1 MNRLGYYL
9 KEGTRGVFAHGLSSF
24 LTVVIIIACLLIMGT
39 CGLIALNVSHIVTD
53 LEDQNPIMAFVNE
66 DLTDEEAKALEKTI
80 LAVPNVREA
89 QFVSREE
96 AMESFLSKLRES
108 SLFERLEANVFRH
121 RYIIYLDDIALM
133 AKTQRDIANVPGI
146 AWVNAHLGIST
157 SFVSAQKVV
166 NVVSSALIV
175 ILFIVC
181 MAIMSSA
188 LRVTA
193 YERRKEVGLV
203 KMIGATNSFVR
214 WPITIEG
221 VALGLTGSL
230 LSYLL
235 QWTLYTLLEVR
246 IASSGLAFL
255 NVIPFRV
262 IALPLLAAFLFLGL
276 LAAVLGSRIAIR
288 SYIRI

>member
-66 DLTDEEAKALEKTI
+66 DLTDEEAKALEQSI

-96 AMESFLSKLRES
+96 AMESFLSKRRES

-121 RYIIYLDDIALM
+121 RYIIYLDDIAIM

-166 NVVSSALIV
+166 NVVSSALII

-246 IASSGLAFL
+246 ISSSGLAFL

>member
-66 DLTDEEAKALEKTI
+66 DLTDEEAKALEQSI

-121 RYIIYLDDIALM
+121 RYIIYLDDIAIM

-146 AWVNAHLGIST
+146 AWVNAHLGISS

-166 NVVSSALIV
+166 NVVSSALII

-246 IASSGLAFL
+246 ISSSGLAFL

>member
-66 DLTDEEAKALEKTI
+66 DLTDEEAKALEQSI

-121 RYIIYLDDIALM
+121 RYIIYLDDIAIM

-166 NVVSSALIV
+166 NVVSSALII

-221 VALGLTGSL
+221 IALGLTGSL

>member
-1 MNRLGYYL
+1 MNRLGYSL

-39 CGLIALNVSHIVTD
+39 CGLIALNVRHIVID

-66 DLTDEEAKALEKTI
+66 DLTDDEAKALEKAI

-96 AMESFLSKLRES
+96 AMENFLSKLRES

-157 SFVSAQKVV
+157 SFVAAQKVV

-175 ILFIVC
+175 LLFIVC

-221 VALGLTGSL
+221 IALGLTGSL

-235 QWTLYTLLEVR
+235 QWTLYTLFEVR
-246 IASSGLAFL
+246 VASSGLAFL

-288 SYIRI
+288 NYIRI

>member
-39 CGLIALNVSHIVTD
+39 CGLIALNVRHIVID

-66 DLTDEEAKALEKTI
+66 DLTDDDAKALEKAI

-157 SFVSAQKVV
+157 SFVAAQKVV

-175 ILFIVC
+175 LLFIVC

-221 VALGLTGSL
+221 IALGLTGSL

-235 QWTLYTLLEVR
+235 QWTLYTLFEVR
-246 IASSGLAFL
+246 VASSGLAFL

-288 SYIRI
+288 NYIRI

>member
-9 KEGTRGVFAHGLSSF
+9 KEGTRGIFAHGLSSF
-24 LTVVIIIACLLIMGT
+24 LTVVIILACLLIMGT

-66 DLTDEEAKALEKTI
+66 DLSDDEAKGLEEAI
-80 LAVPNVREA
+80 CAVPNVREA

-96 AMESFLSKLRES
+96 AMEGFLSKLRES
-108 SLFERLEANVFRH
+108 SLFERLEATVFRH

-133 AKTQRDIANVPGI
+133 AKTQQDIANVPGI
-146 AWVNAHLGIST
+146 AWVNAHIGIST

-166 NVVSSALIV
+166 NVVSTALII

-246 IASSGLAFL
+246 IKSSGLAFL
-255 NVIPFRV
+255 AVIPFREV
-262 IALPLLAAFLFLGL
+262 ALPLLAAFLFLGL

>member
-66 DLTDEEAKALEKTI
+66 DLTDEEAKALEQSI

-121 RYIIYLDDIALM
+121 RYIIYLDDIAIM

-166 NVVSSALIV
+166 NVVSSALII

-246 IASSGLAFL
+246 ISSSGLAFL

>member
-39 CGLIALNVSHIVTD
+39 CGLIALNVRHIVID

-66 DLTDEEAKALEKTI
+66 DLTDDEAKALEKAI

-157 SFVSAQKVV
+157 SFVAAQKVV

-175 ILFIVC
+175 LLFIVC

-221 VALGLTGSL
+221 IALGLTGSL

-235 QWTLYTLLEVR
+235 QWTLYTLFEVR
-246 IASSGLAFL
+246 VASSGLAFL

-262 IALPLLAAFLFLGL
+262 VALPLLAAFLFLGL

-288 SYIRI
+288 NYIRI

>member
-9 KEGTRGVFAHGLSSF
+9 KEGTRGIFAHGLSSF
-24 LTVVIIIACLLIMGT
+24 MTVVIILACLLIMGT

-53 LEDQNPIMAFVNE
+53 LEGQNPIIAFVND
-66 DLTDEEAKALEKTI
+66 DLSDEEAMGLEKTI
-80 LAVPNVREA
+80 RTVPNVREA

-96 AMESFLSKLRES
+96 AMDSFLSKLRES
-108 SLFERLEANVFRH
+108 SLFEKLDATVFRH
-121 RYIIYLDDIALM
+121 RYIIYLDDIAIM
-133 AKTQRDIANVPGI
+133 ARTQQDIANMPGI

-157 SFVSAQKVV
+157 SFVSVQRVI
-166 NVVSSALIV
+166 NVVSAVLI
-175 ILFIVC
+175 ITLFIVC

-193 YERRKEVGLV
+193 YERRKEVSLV
-203 KMIGATNSFVR
+203 KMIGANNSFVR

-235 QWTLYTLLEVR
+235 QWILYTLLEVR
-246 IASSGLAFL
+246 IKSSGLAFL
-255 NVIPFRV
+255 DVIPFRELA
-262 IALPLLAAFLFLGL
+262 IPLLAAFLFLGL
-276 LAAVLGSRIAIR
+276 LSAVLGSRIAIR
-288 SYIRI
+288 NYIRI

>member
-9 KEGTRGVFAHGLSSF
+9 KEGTRGIFAHGLSSF
-24 LTVVIIIACLLIMGT
+24 LTIVIIIACLLIMGT
-39 CGLIALNVSHIVTD
+39 CGLIALNVSHIVKD

-121 RYIIYLDDIALM
+121 RYIIYLDDIAIM

-157 SFVSAQKVV
+157 SFVAAQKVV

-221 VALGLTGSL
+221 IALGLTGSL

-235 QWTLYTLLEVR
+235 QWTLYTLFEVR

-276 LAAVLGSRIAIR
+276 FAAVLGSRIAIR
-288 SYIRI
+288 NYIRI

>member
-66 DLTDEEAKALEKTI
+66 DLTDEEAKALEQSI

-121 RYIIYLDDIALM
+121 RYIIYLDDIAIM

-166 NVVSSALIV
+166 NVVSSALII

-188 LRVTA
+188 VRVTA

-246 IASSGLAFL
+246 ISSSGLAFL

>member
-39 CGLIALNVSHIVTD
+39 CGLIALNVRHIVID

-66 DLTDEEAKALEKTI
+66 DLTDDEAKALEKAI

-96 AMESFLSKLRES
+96 AMENFLSKLRES

-157 SFVSAQKVV
+157 SFVAAQKVV

-175 ILFIVC
+175 LLFIVC

-221 VALGLTGSL
+221 IALGLTGSL

-235 QWTLYTLLEVR
+235 QWTLYTLFEVR
-246 IASSGLAFL
+246 VASSGLAFL

-288 SYIRI
+288 NYIRI

>member
-66 DLTDEEAKALEKTI
+66 DLTDEEAKALEQSI

-121 RYIIYLDDIALM
+121 RYIIYLDDIAIM

-166 NVVSSALIV
+166 NVVSLALII

-246 IASSGLAFL
+246 ISSSGLAFL

>member
-1 MNRLGYYL
+1 
-9 KEGTRGVFAHGLSSF
+9 
-24 LTVVIIIACLLIMGT
+24 
-39 CGLIALNVSHIVTD
+39 
-53 LEDQNPIMAFVNE
+53 
-66 DLTDEEAKALEKTI
+66 
-80 LAVPNVREA
+80 
-89 QFVSREE
+89 
-96 AMESFLSKLRES
+96 MESFLSKLRES

-121 RYIIYLDDIALM
+121 RYIIYLDDIAIM

-146 AWVNAHLGIST
+146 AWVNAHLGISS

-166 NVVSSALIV
+166 NVVSSALII

-246 IASSGLAFL
+246 ISSSGLAFL

>member
-39 CGLIALNVSHIVTD
+39 CGLIALNVRHIVID

-66 DLTDEEAKALEKTI
+66 DLTDDEAKALEKAI

-157 SFVSAQKVV
+157 SFVAAQKVV

-175 ILFIVC
+175 LLFIVC

-221 VALGLTGSL
+221 IALGLTGSL

-288 SYIRI
+288 NYIRI

>member
-66 DLTDEEAKALEKTI
+66 DLTDEEAKALEQSI

-96 AMESFLSKLRES
+96 AMESFLSKRRES

-121 RYIIYLDDIALM
+121 RYIIYLDDIAIM

-166 NVVSSALIV
+166 NVVFSALII

-246 IASSGLAFL
+246 ISSSGLAFL

>member
-39 CGLIALNVSHIVTD
+39 CGLIALNVRHIVID

-66 DLTDEEAKALEKTI
+66 DLTDDEAKALEKAI

-121 RYIIYLDDIALM
+121 RYIIYLDDIAIM

-166 NVVSSALIV
+166 NVVSSALII

-203 KMIGATNSFVR
+203 KMIGATTSFVR

-246 IASSGLAFL
+246 ISSSGLAFL

>member
-66 DLTDEEAKALEKTI
+66 DLTDEEAKALEQSI

-121 RYIIYLDDIALM
+121 RYIIYLDDIAIM

-146 AWVNAHLGIST
+146 AWVNAHLGISS

-166 NVVSSALIV
+166 NVVSSALII

-246 IASSGLAFL
+246 ISSSGLAFL

-276 LAAVLGSRIAIR
+276 LAAVLGSCIAIR

>member
-39 CGLIALNVSHIVTD
+39 CGLIALNVSHIVSD

-166 NVVSSALIV
+166 NVVSSA
-175 ILFIVC
+175 
-181 MAIMSSA
+181 
-188 LRVTA
+188 
-193 YERRKEVGLV
+193 
-203 KMIGATNSFVR
+203 
-214 WPITIEG
+214 
-221 VALGLTGSL
+221 
-230 LSYLL
+230 
-235 QWTLYTLLEVR
+235 
-246 IASSGLAFL
+246 
-255 NVIPFRV
+255 
-262 IALPLLAAFLFLGL
+262 
-276 LAAVLGSRIAIR
+276 
-288 SYIRI
+288 

>member
-66 DLTDEEAKALEKTI
+66 DLTDEEAKALEQSI

-121 RYIIYLDDIALM
+121 RYIIYLDDIAIM

-166 NVVSSALIV
+166 NVVSLALII

-221 VALGLTGSL
+221 IALGLTGSL